1 MGTLQGENG
10 RLNQLKVEM
19 VTQLS
24 QLTIQYPQKMEL
36 QIAIHFFCMVSGGVC
51 CGDGRLQLGRIS
63 IDTIL
68 NRGPGQ
74 T

>member
-24 QLTIQYPQKMEL
+24 QLTIQYHQKMEL
-36 QIAIHFFCMVSGGVC
+36 QIAIQFFFA
-51 CGDGRLQLGRIS
+51 
-63 IDTIL
+63 
-68 NRGPGQ
+68 
-74 T
+74 